1 MPPPPPTFH
10 LWSIRRRLAINL
22 GTMMTNRDRQK
33 RDSVQAGIIHQVRI
47 SPVPFFKKRLNVG
60 KTHASLFFLVSFCT
74 GELNGSIPYPRIL
87 AVRIITAAAWDSR
100 GARGSSRRRKR
111 EIERKGKG
119 RFNRRKLDSSRSRC
133 FSSFFSSF
141 LPIRNPSPLPIF
153 LSAHSSWLGPPYQG
167 TRHEYLQRA
176 RIDFPHRRS
185 ESKIKVDFPTSNGRF
200 PLGKRSAIKIS
211 WPRDKGKTFLPSF
224 HLDCKEGTHPHESF
238 SSLAS
243 IPALFLIRLLS
254 LIYAEEEEEGS
265 SRVLRTERSPD

>member
-1 MPPPPPTFH
+1 MGQSRTQEFLPYESLLLLPGIPEVP
-10 LWSIRRRLAINL
+10 
-22 GTMMTNRDRQK
+22 GDR
-33 RDSVQAGIIHQVRI
+33 AGG
-47 SPVPFFKKRLNVG
+47 G
-60 KTHASLFFLVSFCT
+60 KEKS
-74 GELNGSIPYPRIL
+74 
-87 AVRIITAAAWDSR
+87 
-100 GARGSSRRRKR
+100 
-111 EIERKGKG
+111 KG
-119 RFNRRKLDSSRSRC
+119 REKEDSIGENWIRAAPAVSLR
-133 FSSFFSSF
+133 FFSPF

-185 ESKIKVDFPTSNGRF
+185 ELKIKVDFPTSNGRF

-224 HLDCKEGTHPHESF
+224 HLDCKEGTRPHESF

-254 LIYAEEEEEGS
+254 LIYAEEEEGS
-265 SRVLRTERSPD
+265 FRVFRTERSPD